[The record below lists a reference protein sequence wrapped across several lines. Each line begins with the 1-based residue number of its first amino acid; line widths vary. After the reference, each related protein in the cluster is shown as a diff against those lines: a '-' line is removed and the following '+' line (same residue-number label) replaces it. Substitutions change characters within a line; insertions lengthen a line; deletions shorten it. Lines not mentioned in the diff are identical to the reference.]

1 MAPFAAMNASSGDL
15 GADLAPGEVIRA
27 LRKRRGLTLN
37 DVAQRTGL
45 AVSTISKLEKGQASL
60 SYDKLVA
67 FSKALG
73 VDISELLE
81 ATPHVDSPGGSVGGR
96 RIVHRAGEGQTV
108 ETRSYRQ
115 TYLATEL
122 LNKKLVPIVAEL
134 RARTLE
140 EFSAEFGGLIRHP
153 GEEFMMVLD
162 GEIEFHTE
170 LYAPLRMN
178 AGDSLYFDST
188 MGHAYLKASDSICR
202 VLAVCSGRGAEERM
216 LETFV
221 TASKRQSD
229 AAPLSAGQGSE
240 SPVAASHKKRS
251 IRLPG
256 SRS

>member
-1 MAPFAAMNASSGDL
+1 MNAPPQGVTGSMAPGD
-15 GADLAPGEVIRA
+15 VIRT
-27 LRKRRGLTLN
+27 LRKRRGMTLR
-37 DVAQRTGL
+37 DVSQKTGL
-45 AVSTISKLEKGQASL
+45 AVSTISKLEKGHASL

-67 FSKALG
+67 FSKALD

-81 ATPHVDSPGGSVGGR
+81 TSPHAASPDGAVGGR

-153 GEEFMMVLD
+153 GEEFVLVLD
-162 GEIEFHTE
+162 GEIEFHTD
-170 LYAPLRMN
+170 LYAPLRLKV
-178 AGDSLYFDST
+178 GDSLYFDST
-188 MGHAYLKASDSICR
+188 MGHAYLKASDVTCR

-216 LETFV
+216 IETFV
-221 TASKRQSD
+221 GASNRQSE
-229 AAPLSAGQGSE
+229 AARFNARQASLE
-240 SPVAASHKKRS
+240 SVAVKRKT
-251 IRLPG
+251 
-256 SRS
+256 RSPRPAR